1 MFLQEEPHG
10 RNKVF
15 RLKVTTQAVETVWAK
30 SGGLRGKVRVSGF
43 EARKFG
49 VTNLTQTAE
58 RRL

>member
-30 SGGLRGKVRVSGF
+30 SGGLRGKARVSGVVKI
-43 EARKFG
+43 EGLSRPSG
-49 VTNLTQTAE
+49 
-58 RRL
+58 RLQL